1 MDIDWQNGSRT
12 VRWGTDGAAERTFDR
27 PPVSVVGFDDPPSI
41 LVIEDPEDPA
51 GGTAQPSNALVL
63 NPDGTERLRLAVPD
77 VPEPSWRIGYY
88 TAYPDVDGGIVA
100 VYATRVGDLQGR
112 PDLTTGA
119 LHDVREWR

>member
-1 MDIDWQNGSRT
+1 VEIDWQNGSRT

-27 PPVSVVGFDDPPSI
+27 PPVSVVGTDDPPSI
-41 LVIEDPEDPA
+41 LVIEDPE
-51 GGTAQPSNALVL
+51 GSTARPSNAVVL
-63 NPDGTERLRLAVPD
+63 DPDGTERLRLAAPE

-88 TAYPDVDGGIVA
+88 TAYPEPDGRITA

-112 PDLTTGA
+112 PDLTTGE